1 MQYFYNSAHFVVV
14 CAWWVQRSVLV
25 IPVCPQPTPPPPPH
39 LALLCYRLQWLNL
52 SSGQGI
58 LSLRWEP
65 GPGRGYLAIGP
76 MVNTVAGVDKGGSN
90 SVRLTPIIDER
101 STMGVGNVTKRI
113 SKLFLSFHHWHNV
126 PYPVFTISFYLYLYS
141 KLSVLYLTW

>member
-25 IPVCPQPTPPPPPH
+25 IPVCTQPTPPPPH

-65 GPGRGYLAIGP
+65 GPGRGYLVAIGP

-126 PYPVFTISFYLYLYS
+126 PHPAFALSFYLYS